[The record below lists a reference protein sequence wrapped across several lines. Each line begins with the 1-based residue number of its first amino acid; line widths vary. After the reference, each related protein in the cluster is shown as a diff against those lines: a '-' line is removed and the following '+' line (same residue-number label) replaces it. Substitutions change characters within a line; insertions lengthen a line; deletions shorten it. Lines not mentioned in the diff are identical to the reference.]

1 MKKINKLSFIWL
13 GCLLV
18 FASCQNEGFY
28 YKDEVRVRLKAPYE
42 WALGTDS
49 LDFTFIK
56 YPESVTEY
64 NLPVTIYLMGNH
76 ADNARTV
83 NLAVDTERTTAQEEH
98 YAFPNQ
104 VALPAGSFSITF
116 PVTLKR
122 TGDLQ
127 EKGVRLYIEIAESP
141 DFKRGVS
148 EENHL
153 LIKWSDVLTKPTNWD
168 ELVEFF
174 GTFSIVKYRFII
186 ETTGITEFSA
196 QTMSWALLT
205 NYRIMCVN
213 ALNAYNDAHPGN
225 PLKDENGQ
233 YITF

>member
-1 MKKINKLSFIWL
+1 MKKTDKISLIWLSFL
-13 GCLLV
+13 FV
-18 FASCQNEGFY
+18 SVSCQNEGFY
-28 YKDEVRVRLKAPYE
+28 YKDEARVRLKAHYE

-49 LDFTFIK
+49 LDFTFVK

-64 NLPVTIYLMGNH
+64 NLPVTVYLMGNP
-76 ADNARTV
+76 ANNARTV
-83 NLAVDTERTTAQEEH
+83 NLAVNTAKTTAQEKH
-98 YAFPNQ
+98 YAFPEQ
-104 VALPAGSFSITF
+104 VVLLAGSFSVTF
-116 PVTLKR
+116 HVTLKR
-122 TGDLQ
+122 TDDLQ
-127 EKGVRLYIEIAESP
+127 ENGVRLYIEIAESS
-141 DFKRGVS
+141 DFKPGVS

-153 LIKWSDVLTKPTNWD
+153 LIQWSDVLTRPANWD

-186 ETTGITEFSA
+186 ETTGVTEFSA

-233 YITF
+233 YVTF